1 MLDNLDNKTKLKTF
15 IIFTA
20 ILILMTLILSGF
32 TLLARKNWNNRLAE
46 NVEVV
51 LQTSR
56 PDEFKDKGLMVGKVV
71 KINSTAAVSSNVYE
85 IVNQNNTVENYALIT
100 RITTYYG
107 PQAAVFL
114 FNDDKGIS
122 FEGFA
127 CLKSRVLKQF
137 ENKESDI
144 ILNYWTKNAEKIF
157 LSAGVGRE
165 DENE

>member
-1 MLDNLDNKTKLKTF
+1 M
-15 IIFTA
+15 
-20 ILILMTLILSGF
+20 
-32 TLLARKNWNNRLAE
+32 
-46 NVEVV
+46 
-51 LQTSR
+51 
-56 PDEFKDKGLMVGKVV
+56 
-71 KINSTAAVSSNVYE
+71 
-85 IVNQNNTVENYALIT
+85 NQNNTVENYALIT

-114 FNDDKGIS
+114 FNGDKGIS